1 LKRLTL
7 AVLVFVLLPASSGC
21 FRSRVARA
29 GLILT
34 NGILY
39 TAAGPE
45 KPASA
50 IAVRQGRIL
59 AVGDAAAVLRHRGPD
74 TMVVDLKGA
83 TVIPG
88 LIDAQVSLLGVGE
101 TLLNESTGGAFY
113 LDLAET
119 ESEEDAVQRVRA
131 RARGLPPGEWILGK
145 DWNQDRWVE
154 KSLPDKRLLSD
165 IVQNNPVF
173 LLRSDGHTAWV
184 NKRALD
190 LAGISSRTPDPP
202 GGRIVRVS
210 RGGEPTG
217 ILMDR
222 AWEGVL
228 HHIPALA
235 PEDRTRAV
243 VLALQRFA
251 ALGHTMVVSV
261 GTTARLGLP
270 DLLSAGDGEAEPFR
284 TLAEAGKLPIRVSLM
299 IPGPSEA
306 AEALL
311 RRGPEAG
318 LGDGHLDIRA
328 IILCADGELGS
339 RGAAL
344 LRPYDDDPASSG
356 VERLTA
362 DEIATWAS
370 RGLRRG
376 VQIAIQATGDAAVH
390 AAAEGFAKA
399 LAVLPGAD
407 VRFRVGPLV
416 LFDTADLRTLARFK
430 VIGRVQP
437 QALNPIPPAPLE
449 EVRVGA
455 GRAGRVHAYGTLLEA
470 GLHLAGSSEA
480 SGRLQHP
487 LLGFYT
493 AVTRRTRDGQPAGGW
508 HPEQRLGRPEALRLF
523 TLGAAYAVSRERE
536 AGSLE
541 PGKWADFTV
550 LSQDILVV
558 PEEEILKTEI
568 LATYVSGRE
577 VYRKEPPAAPEAS
590 PEPEAAPASER

>member
-1 LKRLTL
+1 MRRLTL
-7 AVLVFVLLPASSGC
+7 AVLLFALLPAASGC
-21 FRSRVARA
+21 FRGRA
-29 GLILT
+29 ERATLILT

-45 KPASA
+45 KPVSA
-50 IAVRQGRIL
+50 MAVRQGRIL
-59 AVGDAAAVLRHRGPD
+59 AVGDAAEVLRHRGTD
-74 TMVVDLKGA
+74 TVVVDLKGA

-88 LIDAQVSLLGVGE
+88 LIDTQVSLLGVGE

-113 LDLAET
+113 LDMSET

-131 RARGLPPGEWILGK
+131 RARGMPAGEWILGK
-145 DWNQDRWVE
+145 GWNQDRWVE
-154 KSLPDKRLLSD
+154 KKLPDKRLLSD

-173 LLRSDGHTAWV
+173 LLRSDGHIAWV
-184 NKRALD
+184 NRRALD
-190 LAGISSRTPDPP
+190 LAGITARTPDPV

-210 RGGEPTG
+210 QSGEPSG
-217 ILMDR
+217 ILTDR
-222 AWEGVL
+222 AWEGIL
-228 HHIPALA
+228 HHIPPLR
-235 PEDRTRAV
+235 PEDRARAV
-243 VLALQRFA
+243 VLAMQRFA
-251 ALGHTMVVSV
+251 ALGHTMVVSI

-270 DLLSAGDGEAEPFR
+270 DLLSADGEGTEPFR
-284 TLAEAGKLPIRVSLM
+284 ALAEAGKMPIRVSLM

-328 IILCADGELGS
+328 ITLCADGELGS

-344 LRPYDDDPASSG
+344 LQPYNDEPATSG

-362 DEIATWAS
+362 DEIATWAG

-390 AAAEGFAKA
+390 VAAEGIARA
-399 LAVLPGAD
+399 LSVSPGAD
-407 VRFRVGPLV
+407 VRFRVGPIVLV
-416 LFDTADLRTLARFK
+416 DTADLATLARFK
-430 VIGRVQP
+430 VIGRVRP
-437 QALNPIPPAPLE
+437 QSLNPVPPGPVE

-455 GRAGRVHAYGTLLEA
+455 GRARRLFAYGTLMES
-470 GLHLAGSSEA
+470 GMPLAGSSES
-480 SGRLQHP
+480 SGRIQHP

-493 AVTRRTRDGQPAGGW
+493 AVTRRTTDGLPAGGW

-523 TLGAAYAVSRERE
+523 TLGAAYAAFRERE

-541 PGKWADFTV
+541 PGKWADFVV

-558 PEEEILKTEI
+558 PEEDILKTGI
-568 LATYVSGRE
+568 LATYVGGRE
-577 VYRKEPPAAPEAS
+577 VYRLEPPAAPA
-590 PEPEAAPASER
+590 PPPAPEAAPASGG